1 MLGRPLVAL
10 PPSVGRSSTQAPPRP
25 LCRLR
30 GPGKEQDCQ
39 LRTVC
44 ALLGRRGDEEEQG
57 CSTES
62 LVSASKTLEHF
73 SGLDIHHHLLGRG
86 EVHLEE
92 EVGSLVGSPLDLHRL
107 QRAGLLASQEAA
119 RSRSRN
125 LHLRR
130 RSPVEGRPLPR
141 RKQECLGQ

>member
-1 MLGRPLVAL
+1 MIGRPLVAL
-10 PPSVGRSSTQAPPRP
+10 PPSVDRSSRQAPPRP
-25 LCRLR
+25 SCRLR

-44 ALLGRRGDEEEQG
+44 ALLGRRGDQEEPG

-62 LVSASKTLEHF
+62 LVSAWKTPEHF
-73 SGLDIHHHLLGRG
+73 SGLDIHHQLLGRG
-86 EVHLEE
+86 EVDLEE
-92 EVGSLVGSPLDLHRL
+92 EVGSPLGSPPGLHRR
-107 QRAGLLASQEAA
+107 QRAGRASQEAA

-130 RSPVEGRPLPR
+130 RSPVEGPVLPR
-141 RKQECLGQ
+141 RKQECPGQ